1 LDEPDW
7 MLQHRLESFKNFK
20 QIKKPDFGPD
30 VSSIDFD
37 NLVYYAKPKK

>member
-1 LDEPDW
+1 
-7 MLQHRLESFKNFK
+7 MLQHRLESFKIFQ

-30 VSSIDFD
+30 ISSIDFK